1 MSAFKDTIAKD
12 IKAVF
17 INVDEFADEH
27 DLNGKKVRCLVD
39 KDITAA
45 AKDTVANPL
54 MGVFVNAV
62 TIYVDAKDIDEKP
75 VEGELLSLDKKRY
88 IVRNVGVEDGM
99 LVILAEVHNQ

>member
-27 DLNGKKVRCLVD
+27 ELNGKKVRCVVD

-45 AKDTVANPL
+45 AKDTMANPL
-54 MGVFVNAV
+54 EGVFLNAV
-62 TIYVDAKDIDEKP
+62 TIYVDAKDMDRKP
-75 VEGELLSLDKKRY
+75 VEGELLSLDRKRY
-88 IVRNVGVEDGM
+88 IVRNVSVEDGM
-99 LVILAEVHNQ
+99 LVILAEVHDQ